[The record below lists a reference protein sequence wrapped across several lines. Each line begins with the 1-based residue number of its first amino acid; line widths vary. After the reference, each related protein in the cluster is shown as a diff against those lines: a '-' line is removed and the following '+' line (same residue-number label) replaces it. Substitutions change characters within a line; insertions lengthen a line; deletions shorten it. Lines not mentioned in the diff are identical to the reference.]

1 MPINPLAP
9 TLKVVR
15 CNARYCDPALD
26 LDAMDLDKYR
36 TSRDPESVKAKSGET
51 PTWFV
56 LRRLKAAMQL
66 EVLDGLGLNERI
78 SYALRVGLVRIESPT
93 EGPITPTSTTPSPQ
107 YGVEIAGHDWLQTV
121 LDRYGKETLIEMGR
135 CVLELS
141 ALGEGARGPLFSSG
155 T

>member
-15 CNARYCDPALD
+15 CNTRYCDPALD

-66 EVLDGLGLNERI
+66 EVLDGLDDMHFSTLTSEDVVRH
-78 SYALRVGLVRIESPT
+78 SLVAKIVDAYSR
-93 EGPITPTSTTPSPQ
+93 
-107 YGVEIAGHDWLQTV
+107 HDEKLT
-121 LDRYGKETLIEMGR
+121 
-135 CVLELS
+135 
-141 ALGEGARGPLFSSG
+141 ARKN
-155 T
+155 TK